1 MFRCCLP
8 CRGGSKAPATSHPN
22 TPVAAEPHHQ
32 LPSLVSVY
40 EGNGTTVIVPVAA
53 TLPSAGTHH
62 HQQLPGHTSVAPVA
76 TQAPIEAANEVRKT
90 ILNSS
95 SVARAIG
102 KESSV
107 EEEDEEDEEE
117 ESIIS
122 VPPTVVQRICQSN
135 QQSPLPHIAEEEEV
149 NVVLLLGNDPKSNNN
164 SSSDRDLV
172 SKLLDHR
179 SYVVPEEFSSPSP
192 PRSKAGEG
200 RASSGQRG
208 KQQSKGRTRSVTST
222 TSSETITS
230 GNGGGSKSDSV
241 NNNSSSASTNNQQQ
255 QPSSGFL
262 VPKMQAEQGSIGDLQ
277 KYHSRYLKNRRHTLA
292 NVR

>member
-8 CRGGSKAPATSHPN
+8 CRGGSKAPATSLPN
-22 TPVAAEPHHQ
+22 TPVADQNHHHQ
-32 LPSLVSVY
+32 PLVSVY
-40 EGNGTTVIVPVAA
+40 EGNG
-53 TLPSAGTHH
+53 AGTGVVLTAGVTAQH
-62 HQQLPGHTSVAPVA
+62 QLPLPLKSSSS
-76 TQAPIEAANEVRKT
+76 EAEVRKT
-90 ILNSS
+90 IINSTDL
-95 SVARAIG
+95 A
-102 KESSV
+102 EE
-107 EEEDEEDEEE
+107 EEEDSDEE

-122 VPPTVVQRICQSN
+122 VPPTVVQRIQCQSN

-149 NVVLLLGNDPKSNNN
+149 IVGLCSGDPQATAHKTSSSSSNNSGN
-164 SSSDRDLV
+164 PSDRELV

-179 SYVVPEEFSSPSP
+179 YVVPEDFSSPSP
-192 PRSKAGEG
+192 PRTKHS
-200 RASSGQRG
+200 ASAGQRG
-208 KQQSKGRTRSVTST
+208 KQHQQQPKGRTRSVTST

-241 NNNSSSASTNNQQQ
+241 NNSNSASQ

-262 VPKMQAEQGSIGDLQ
+262 LPKMQAEQGSIGELQ